1 MKTPA
6 LGCVLALLFFA
17 LLSPALAQTEP
28 GANSGINGTVYA
40 LAVQPDGKIV
50 VGGEF
55 SSVNNTPRS
64 NLARLNPDGS
74 LDASFVP
81 KFSDGPN
88 GTVYALAIDANGN
101 LLVGGMF
108 SMAAEVPRR
117 NFVRYMTDGTVDKN
131 FDEGQSP
138 NGMVKAIAVLPDGSI
153 VIGGEFS
160 EVGSVL
166 RRNIAIFG
174 PDSTLMASTPEM
186 QKLNGTVRKL
196 APGAAGEVVAVGQFQ
211 ITGSQY
217 QNAAILKV
225 VNP

>member
-1 MKTPA
+1 MKIPA
-6 LGCVLALLFFA
+6 LCFVLALLFFA
-17 LLSPALAQTEP
+17 PLPAALTQTEP
-28 GANSGINGTVYA
+28 GSNSGINGTVYA
-40 LAVQPDGKIV
+40 LAVQHDGKIV

-81 KFSDGPN
+81 RFSDGPN

-108 SMAAEVPRR
+108 SVAAEVPRR

-131 FDEGQSP
+131 FDEAQSP

-174 PDSTLMASTPEM
+174 PDSTLMASTPGM